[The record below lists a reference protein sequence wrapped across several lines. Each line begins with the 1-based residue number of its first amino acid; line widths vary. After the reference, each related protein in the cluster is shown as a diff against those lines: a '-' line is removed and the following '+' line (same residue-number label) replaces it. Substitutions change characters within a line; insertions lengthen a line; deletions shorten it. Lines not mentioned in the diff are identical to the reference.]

1 MPALALWRVHAPDPI
16 PPLKGEVAR
25 AVVAALDGWSQ
36 GYAAELLSTDQ
47 PRISDLRNDRLQR
60 FSLEQLIRFAS
71 RIGGDANVTVTWT
84 GRRRILRLAPTRRV
98 LVLRD

>member
-1 MPALALWRVHAPDPI
+1 MPASALSRVHAPDPI
-16 PPLKGEVAR
+16 PPLKGAVAR

-36 GYAAELLSTDQ
+36 GCAAELLSTDQ

-71 RIGGDANVTVTWT
+71 RIGGDVNVTVTWT
-84 GRRRILRLAPTRRV
+84 DRKRILRLAPTRRV